1 MKSKLKNNLNYLKE
15 IQMRNKT
22 KLSLSLGGV
31 LLALAGTVAAQQS
44 TNPGLCFVATQ
55 EDGTFTSTCS
65 DGVGA
70 ATVTGAGLAAGY
82 NASATEGG
90 VALGGWSTAAWT
102 AVSIGESSSATGDK
116 AIALGNYSDASA
128 TNAIAIGTETSATS
142 MQSIAFGYSSNASGI
157 SSLALGAFAET
168 SADFATAV
176 GAQASA
182 SGDGALALGVLASAS
197 GVGSVAIGKGSIADE
212 AMTVSFGD
220 GTYNRRLVNLNYGI
234 FDTDAATVGQL
245 NSAASAF
252 GGGAG
257 FFNGV
262 FQAPTYVFLS
272 GSSFN
277 NVGSA
282 LAYLDGRV
290 NTLENAGPG
299 PAGPAGADGKSAYEV
314 AQSNGFT
321 GSETEWLASL
331 KGETG
336 AQGPQGEPGQEGEG
350 AGKDPYFTADAD
362 GNTDQSNPAVADGA
376 GAVAAGASSSA
387 SGDGS
392 VAVGKGASATAENS
406 VALGAGSVADQANT
420 VSVGSAGNERQVT
433 HVAAGV
439 NATDAVNVAQMQAG
453 DIATLNSANSYTD
466 IRSSQTLESA
476 NAYTDWRI
484 SQLGDEIGNLDRRIN
499 QVGAQGAALTMMAS
513 SALNLEPGEVAV
525 QAGWGQYGNQA
536 AFAVGAK
543 IRTSPRS
550 AVNMGLSVVN
560 GKAMGGIGVS
570 WNLGR

>member
-1 MKSKLKNNLNYLKE
+1 
-15 IQMRNKT
+15 MRNKT
-22 KLSLSLGGV
+22 KLSLSIGVV

-44 TNPGLCFVATQ
+44 TNPGLCFIATQ
-55 EDGTFTSTCS
+55 EGGTVSSTCA

-70 ATVTGAGLAAGY
+70 ATVTDGGVAAGY
-82 NASATEGG
+82 SASATSGG
-90 VALGGWSTAAWT
+90 VALGGWSTAARV

-116 AIALGNYSDASA
+116 AIALGNFSNASA
-128 TNAIAIGTETSATS
+128 ASAIAIGAETSATA
-142 MQSIAFGYSSNASGI
+142 MQATALGYGSAASGI
-157 SSLALGAFAET
+157 SSLSLGAFAET
-168 SADFATAV
+168 TADFATAV

-182 SGDGALALGVLASAS
+182 SGYGAAAFGVGASAS
-197 GVGSVAIGKGSIADE
+197 GFDSVAIGHGAVADE
-212 AMTVSFGD
+212 AKTVSFGD
-220 GTYNRRLVNLNYGI
+220 GTYNRRLVNLDYGI

-272 GSSFN
+272 GASFN

-290 NTLENAGPG
+290 TTLENAGPAAPG
-299 PAGPAGADGKSAYEV
+299 PAGPVGADGKSAYEV
-314 AQSNGFT
+314 AQDNGFT
-321 GSETEWLASL
+321 GTETEWLASL

-336 AQGPQGEPGQEGEG
+336 AQGPQGERLAGED

-362 GNTDQSNPAVADGA
+362 GNTDQSNPAVADGT
-376 GAVAAGASSSA
+376 GAVAAGASASA
-387 SGDGS
+387 SGNGS

-420 VSVGSAGNERQVT
+420 VSVGSAGKERQVT

-453 DIATLNSANSYTD
+453 DVATLNSANSYTD
-466 IRSSQTLESA
+466 MRSSQTLESA

-484 SQLGDEIGNLDRRIN
+484 SQLGDEIGNLDRRID

-513 SALNLEPGEVAV
+513 STLNLEPGEVAI
-525 QAGWGQYGNQA
+525 QAGWGQYRSSA

>member
-1 MKSKLKNNLNYLKE
+1 MKSKLKNNLNHLKE
-15 IQMRNKT
+15 IHMRNKT
-22 KLSLSLGGV
+22 KLSLSIGVV

-55 EDGTFTSTCS
+55 EGGTVSSTCP
-65 DGVGA
+65 DGVGT
-70 ATVTGAGLAAGY
+70 ATVTDGGVAAGY
-82 NASATEGG
+82 NASATSGG
-90 VALGGWSTAAWT
+90 VALGGWSTAART
-102 AVSIGESSSATGDK
+102 AVSIGESSSATGES
-116 AIALGNYSDASA
+116 AVALGNFSGA
-128 TNAIAIGTETSATS
+128 TAENTIAIGANTSASTRQA
-142 MQSIAFGYSSNASGI
+142 MALGYSSAASGI
-157 SSLALGAFAET
+157 SSLSLGAFAKT
-168 SADFATAV
+168 TADFATAV
-176 GAQASA
+176 GAEASA
-182 SGDGALALGVLASAS
+182 SGYGAAAFGLGASAS
-197 GVGSVAIGKGSIADE
+197 GFDSVAIGHGAVANE
-212 AMTVSFGD
+212 AKTVSFGD
-220 GTYNRRLVNLNYGI
+220 GTYNRRLVNLDYGI

-272 GSSFN
+272 GASFN

-290 NTLENAGPG
+290 TTLEN
-299 PAGPAGADGKSAYEV
+299 
-314 AQSNGFT
+314 
-321 GSETEWLASL
+321 
-331 KGETG
+331 
-336 AQGPQGEPGQEGEG
+336 AQGPQGAAGED

-387 SGDGS
+387 SGAGS

-420 VSVGSAGNERQVT
+420 VSVGSAGAERQVT

-453 DIATLNSANSYTD
+453 DVATLNSANSYAD
-466 IRSSQTLESA
+466 MRSSQTLESA

-484 SQLGDEIGNLDRRIN
+484 SQLGDEIGNLDRRID

-513 SALNLEPGEVAV
+513 STLNLEPGEVAI
-525 QAGWGQYGNQA
+525 QAGWGQYRSSA

>member
-1 MKSKLKNNLNYLKE
+1 
-15 IQMRNKT
+15 MRNKT
-22 KLSLSLGGV
+22 KLSLSIGAV
-31 LLALAGTVAAQQS
+31 LLALTSTVAAQQS

-55 EDGTFTSTCS
+55 EFGVVYSTCP
-65 DGVGA
+65 DGVGT
-70 ATVTGAGLAAGY
+70 ATVTDAGVAAGY
-82 NASATEGG
+82 QASVTGGG
-90 VALGGWSTAAWT
+90 VALGGWATAART
-102 AVSIGESSSATGDK
+102 AVSIGESSSATGDSS
-116 AIALGNYSDASA
+116 IALGNFSDA
-128 TNAIAIGTETSATS
+128 NAESSIAIGRSASANTI
-142 MQSIAFGYSSNASGI
+142 QAAAFGHSSNATGT
-157 SSLALGAFAET
+157 SSVAVGAFAET
-168 SADFATAV
+168 SNDFGTAV
-176 GAQASA
+176 GAEASVSGYGASAFGVNASA
-182 SGDGALALGVLASAS
+182 SGMD
-197 GVGSVAIGKGSIADE
+197 SVAIGRGAVADE
-212 AMTVSFGD
+212 AKTVSFGD
-220 GTYNRRLVNLNYGI
+220 GTYNRRLVNLDYGI

-262 FQAPTYVFLS
+262 FQSPTYIFLS
-272 GSSFN
+272 GATYN

-290 NTLENAGPG
+290 TSLETAGPT
-299 PAGPAGADGKSAYEV
+299 GADGKSAYEV
-314 AQSNGFT
+314 AQDNGFT
-321 GSETEWLASL
+321 GTETEWLASL

-336 AQGPQGEPGQEGEG
+336 AQGPQGEPGQAGED

-392 VAVGKGASATAENS
+392 VAVGKGSSATAENS
-406 VALGAGSVADQANT
+406 VALGSGSVADQANT

-453 DIATLNSANSYTD
+453 DAATLNTANNYTD
-466 IRSSQTLESA
+466 MRSQQTLESA

-484 SQLGDEIGNLDRRIN
+484 SQLGDEIGNLDRRID

-513 SALNLEPGEVAV
+513 SALNLEPGEVAI
-525 QAGWGQYGNQA
+525 QAGWGQYRSSA

-543 IRTSPRS
+543 IRTGERS
-550 AVNMGLSVVN
+550 ALNMGLSVVN